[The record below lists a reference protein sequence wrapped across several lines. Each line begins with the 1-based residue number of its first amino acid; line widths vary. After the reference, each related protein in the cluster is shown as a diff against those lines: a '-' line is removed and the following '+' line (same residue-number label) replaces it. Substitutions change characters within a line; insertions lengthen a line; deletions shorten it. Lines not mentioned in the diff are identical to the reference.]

1 MLGCLCA
8 LVPEARPL
16 DRTRDCEEGGALLT
30 CMTQSKSSTEPPSS
44 WPYSLS
50 RDPPCDMA
58 HSIQRSWMQ
67 LDHQNARPT
76 TSLAD
81 SAAASTA
88 LHSQDCP
95 CAPITPAATSISSR
109 SARMTP

>member
-1 MLGCLCA
+1 MQGA
-8 LVPEARPL
+8 GNFGRA
-16 DRTRDCEEGGALLT
+16 DCPIPRT
-30 CMTQSKSSTEPPSS
+30 CMTQSKSSTDPPSS
-44 WPYSLS
+44 WPYSAS

-67 LDHQNARPT
+67 FDHQNALPT

-88 LHSQDCP
+88 LQ
-95 CAPITPAATSISSR
+95 
-109 SARMTP
+109 